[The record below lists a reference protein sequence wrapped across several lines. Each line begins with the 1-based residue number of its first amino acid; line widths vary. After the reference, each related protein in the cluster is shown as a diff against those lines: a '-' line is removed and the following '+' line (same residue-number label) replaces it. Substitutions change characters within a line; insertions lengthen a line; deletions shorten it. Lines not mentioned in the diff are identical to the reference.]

1 MTNRPFFSLTFS
13 VLALLLT
20 TGCVFAQDGSREP
33 LIHNVHEIDATAGG
47 SIEMDEIIGD
57 VEITTHGRNQVVLEE
72 MIYVND
78 RADRDAKERAEEY
91 LIGIEERGN
100 RIRIRGDRP
109 NGNWNNWRRGGPD
122 VWVRYV
128 LVVPERFDV
137 DVSTSGGD
145 ISITGLSGEVDF
157 STSGGDLDLKD
168 VEGSVDL
175 STSGGDITLSNVKGE
190 LDASTSGGDIE
201 ADDISSGASL
211 STSGGD
217 IEVAGVGGDLD
228 ASTSG
233 GDLDLEDI
241 LGDVDAST
249 SGGDVRLIGISGSVD
264 ASTSGGTIQLRD
276 IGGMADVS
284 TNGGDIEGD
293 DLRGGIDARTNAG
306 DIDLAGVGGDVR
318 ASTSV
323 GNISLEMMPNFE
335 GNVDIEL
342 DVHHGDIELMWPS
355 SKGARI
361 DAVAEKMG
369 RYDDDDN
376 AIRSDFDM
384 TTDRSDR
391 RATHRTATLG
401 DGSSRVKLE
410 ASGGTIR
417 IRKR

>member
-1 MTNRPFFSLTFS
+1 MTNRPFHSLALS
-13 VLALLLT
+13 VLTLLFA
-20 TGCVFAQDGSREP
+20 TGCVFAQDGSRAP
-33 LIHNVHEIDATAGG
+33 LIHNVHEMDARAGG
-47 SIEMDEIIGD
+47 AIQMDDIVGD
-57 VEITTHGRNQVVLEE
+57 IEITTHSRNQVVLEE

-78 RADRDAKERAEEY
+78 RADRDAKERAEQY
-91 LIGIEERGN
+91 LVNIEERAN
-100 RIRIRGDRP
+100 RIRVRGDRP
-109 NGNWNNWRRGGPD
+109 SGRWNNWRRGGPD

-128 LVVPERFDV
+128 LMVPRTFDL
-137 DVSTSGGD
+137 DVNTSGGD
-145 ISITGLSGEVDF
+145 ISLANLTGEVDF
-157 STSGGDLDLKD
+157 STSGGDLDLQD
-168 VEGSVDL
+168 VEGNVDL
-175 STSGGDITLSNVKGE
+175 NTSGGDITLANVKGE
-190 LDASTSGGDIE
+190 LDANTSGGDIE

-228 ASTSG
+228 ANTSG

-241 LGDVDAST
+241 AGDVDAST
-249 SGGDVRLIGISGSVD
+249 SGGDVRLTSIGGTVD
-264 ASTSGGTIQLRD
+264 ASTSGGSIQLRD

-323 GNISLEMMPNFE
+323 GEIMLEMMPNFQ
-335 GNVDIEL
+335 GSVDIEL
-342 DVHHGDIELMWPS
+342 EATHGDIELMWPA

-361 DAVAEKMG
+361 DAIAESMG
-369 RYDDDDN
+369 RSDDDN

-384 TTDRSDR
+384 RTERSDR

-401 DGSSRVKLE
+401 DGSSRVQLE